1 MGMGR
6 TPFIVAGLPFLLA
19 STATFAADLGIPQSV
34 TTSGPGYTLT
44 ATGGVVAFG
53 MPSRD
58 TGVVTAGAGTF
69 DPSTSPIDF
78 GLMGALSGSM
88 DLGKSGNTNLTL
100 GFNIFGALATGSD
113 TATDTFT
120 GPGVVIIP
128 GYTAPN
134 ASNLTI
140 TTGGTPGVT
149 STSSVTAH
157 NGTHNPSIT
166 ADTTP
171 GPGEQ
176 DAEALTQTEAGFV
189 FQEASTRTTP
199 SVADSAGYVGIADTS
214 GGIFIGAGDLTGL
227 KVSTTEQSTVFY
239 TGADV
244 TLGAGGN
251 LDSGSSVQVYGG
263 PSVRYLAQH
272 NTTTTTVNIA
282 PFVPGNTL
290 SPFTMASMD
299 DLTTTYYGGMAGASF
314 TTDIGN
320 KMKLTL
326 GGEGGLYYSQ
336 SSLSGSQTFSVPAT
350 QTSGVN
356 GGLAGATTPA
366 QSVTAAN
373 NISGSDNGVA
383 YTVTG
388 KGSVSYDLS
397 DTMQVSFG
405 ASAQYL
411 SRVPTVQ
418 NAAPTIAT
426 NTYAGGNNGT
436 ITYTS
441 AATNPPSISFGS
453 MWNLGGTVS
462 LTNHF

>member
-1 MGMGR
+1 MGR

-134 ASNLTI
+134 ASSLTI
-140 TTGGTPGVT
+140 TTSANPGVASSSHVNAT
-149 STSSVTAH
+149 NGASTPA
-157 NGTHNPSIT
+157 IL
-166 ADTTP
+166 ADTGA

-176 DAEALTQTEAGFV
+176 DVETVTPTTNGFV
-189 FQEASTRTTP
+189 FEEASTRTTP
-199 SVADSAGYVGIADTS
+199 GITDAMGYVGIADTS

-244 TLGAGGN
+244 TLGASGN
-251 LDSGSSVQVYGG
+251 LDSGPSVQVYGG
-263 PSVRYLAQH
+263 PSVRYLSQH
-272 NTTTTTVNIA
+272 NVSTTSVNIN

-290 SPFTMASMD
+290 SVFSMASAD
-299 DLTTTYYGGMAGASF
+299 DLKTTYFGGLGGISF
-314 TTDIGN
+314 TTDIGD

-336 SSLSGSQTFSVPAT
+336 SSLSGSQTFSVPQT
-350 QTSGVN
+350 QDTAAPGSLV
-356 GGLAGATTPA
+356 PA

-373 NISGSDNGVA
+373 NISGSDNGIA